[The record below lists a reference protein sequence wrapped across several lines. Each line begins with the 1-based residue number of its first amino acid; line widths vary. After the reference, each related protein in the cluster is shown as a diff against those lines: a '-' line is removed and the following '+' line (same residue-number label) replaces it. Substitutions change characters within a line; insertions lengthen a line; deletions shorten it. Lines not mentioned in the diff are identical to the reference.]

1 MSDSGGQRVERVRAL
16 WTISGATDAA
26 RSMRPSPTD
35 SLERLREPPGV
46 LSKLLVGERAGR
58 LYVFEPGKIEYIE
71 SHGNYVK
78 YHAESVEYISRDSIK
93 RLAETLTGSGFLRIE
108 RSLLINVRSIVY
120 AQRAGCG
127 TFQFTLASGACLRSG
142 PTFRGEIL
150 RVLPLARASSAASG

>member
-1 MSDSGGQRVERVRAL
+1 MERVRAL
-16 WTISGATDAA
+16 WPISGAADPV
-26 RSMRPSPTD
+26 RSMRPTPIH
-35 SLERLREPPGV
+35 SLESVRVAPGE
-46 LSKLLVGERAGR
+46 LPKLLVGERARR

-78 YHAESVEYISRDSIK
+78 YHADSAEYISRDSIK

-120 AQRAGCG
+120 AQRAACG